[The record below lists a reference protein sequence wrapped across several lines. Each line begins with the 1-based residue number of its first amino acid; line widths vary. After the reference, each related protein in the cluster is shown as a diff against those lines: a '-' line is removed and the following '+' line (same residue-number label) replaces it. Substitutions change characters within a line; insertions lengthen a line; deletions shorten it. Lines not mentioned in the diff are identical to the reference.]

1 MLICT
6 FASANLHSSMYK
18 LGKTLQRLLVW
29 VLFCLI
35 SHSGMRAQSINDSIT
50 VSLLTCSPGD
60 MVYELYG
67 HTAVL
72 VSVPGR
78 HRPDSVVFNY
88 GVFNF
93 SQPNFIWRFMVG
105 KTDYM
110 LQPVPYGAFKREY
123 TMRGSEIMCQQ
134 LNLTQAEAID
144 IYKSLQQ
151 NALPQHSVYRYNF
164 LTDNCTTRAR
174 DIIEAGIHGK
184 VRYKEQPKMTYR
196 RSLHEFTTESPWAE
210 LGDDILLGAHTDT
223 LLDDRAMQFLP
234 YHLKSYFDAAYI
246 CDSMGTPRPLVQ
258 KTTCLLAGQDM
269 PAKPGFPLSPLVCS
283 FVFLGV
289 MLLVAVLEFWMRR
302 MWWFLDLLLMP
313 AVGSAG
319 LLVTFMFLISEHP
332 TMDSNWQV
340 WVLNPLPLFCM
351 PWVVWSAVKHRFC
364 VYHYI
369 NAVILLSFLV
379 ASPWIP
385 QSLSLV
391 MMILVVSLLTRPLSY
406 IYNFSRLKSK
416 PVKSRKKK

>member
-1 MLICT
+1 
-6 FASANLHSSMYK
+6 
-18 LGKTLQRLLVW
+18 
-29 VLFCLI
+29 
-35 SHSGMRAQSINDSIT
+35 
-50 VSLLTCSPGD
+50 
-60 MVYELYG
+60 
-67 HTAVL
+67 
-72 VSVPGR
+72 
-78 HRPDSVVFNY
+78 
-88 GVFNF
+88 
-93 SQPNFIWRFMVG
+93 
-105 KTDYM
+105 
-110 LQPVPYGAFKREY
+110 
-123 TMRGSEIMCQQ
+123 
-134 LNLTQAEAID
+134 
-144 IYKSLQQ
+144 
-151 NALPQHSVYRYNF
+151 
-164 LTDNCTTRAR
+164 
-174 DIIEAGIHGK
+174 
-184 VRYKEQPKMTYR
+184 
-196 RSLHEFTTESPWAE
+196 
-210 LGDDILLGAHTDT
+210 
-223 LLDDRAMQFLP
+223 
-234 YHLKSYFDAAYI
+234 
-246 CDSMGTPRPLVQ
+246 
-258 KTTCLLAGQDM
+258 
-269 PAKPGFPLSPLVCS
+269 
-283 FVFLGV
+283 
-289 MLLVAVLEFWMRR
+289 MRR